1 VHNKM
6 NTWLE
11 VSTRV
16 QILHLK

>member
-1 VHNKM
+1 M